1 MNFIPLH
8 IYTGYS
14 FLQSGVKIDSLIS
27 NVLKCQ
33 YKYVGISD
41 INILYGLPKFYSKC
55 IKNNIKPI
63 LGMELKIEDHIF
75 SLYIKNE
82 EGYRNL
88 SFISSMMEKNK
99 ETKINEIK
107 DRFKG
112 LICVYSTKNVLF
124 STFDDTSF
132 SHKLSLIS
140 SMFND
145 FFIGMEIYS
154 KNDVVFANK
163 IRNFSQTH
171 NYKLIAFPLVKYLKK
186 EDALVIDVLNAIK
199 NQTTL
204 DDNYKKYDGDFFFK
218 DKEEITKFYT
228 FEELENNF
236 EIFKNIN
243 FNLNIKRGQLLKFSG
258 INEDSTTLLKNKILE
273 GLKIRNI
280 NLDNNQAYRDRL
292 NYEFLTIKK
301 MGYQDYFLIVQ
312 DYVKYAKNNNIP
324 VGPGRGSSA
333 GSLVAYLLEITEVD
347 PLKYNLI
354 FERFLNPNRKTL
366 PDIDCDFGDV
376 ERDKIFSYITSKYGY
391 NRSARVIA
399 FQTFGAKQSL
409 RDASRVLSLLPL
421 GEELCRTIP
430 NNYNKN
436 KYDLKMAYNNI
447 PAFKN
452 KVLESVDY
460 KEIFKIAFLLEGL
473 PRQKGLHAAG
483 IVVDNNDL
491 FTSIPLTFL
500 DENTLVTQ
508 YEKDYLEE
516 QGFLKMDILGLSNL
530 SIIKNCLTLIKQNKN
545 IDVDLNKIDLNDKN
559 IYKLITECRTMGIF
573 QLDTSAAINAIK
585 IIKPT
590 SFDEVVATISIDRPG
605 PMENMEP
612 YARRK
617 ENKEKITYL
626 DKRLIPILKDTYG
639 IIIYQEQIMQ
649 IARKLALYSFSEAD
663 SFRRAISKKDHNT
676 IKKIKD
682 DFIAR
687 LIKNGMDAKKA
698 NEMYSTIEKFQDY
711 GFPKAHAVSYALIG
725 VMQSYLK
732 TYYPLEFYLSIL
744 DQQYGSNDV
753 KFNKYLDEI
762 KKQGIEVLLPNINE
776 STLRFKEFNN
786 KLLLPLTGI
795 TSFPIKTIIN
805 VIEERE
811 KNGKFES
818 LQNFIYRMKNN
829 DSNITSTQ
837 IAKLIDAGCFDSLNN
852 NRKLLKMS
860 VEEIIDSIDAFEM
873 FNEIHEVSIKDVKD
887 DPLERILN
895 EYEALNVM
903 ISDNLLNYIDKSS
916 IKDDEIKTISEL
928 DYKHPSTIIANVRN
942 IKPITIKNGKDKGK
956 PMAFI
961 SLYDNS
967 MEIEGTIFASL
978 YSLVGDKI
986 KPNDIVIVNCML
998 EDRKGEAT
1006 LKILDIKKG
1015 ELLNE

>member
-14 FLQSGVKIDSLIS
+14 FLQSGVKIEPLIS
-27 NVLKCQ
+27 TTLKCS
-33 YKYVGISD
+33 YEYVGISD
-41 INILYGLPKFYSKC
+41 VNVLYGLPKFYSKC
-55 IKNNIKPI
+55 EKNNLKPI
-63 LGMELKIEDHIF
+63 LGMELVIEDHIF

-88 SFISSMMEKNK
+88 SYISSLMEKNK
-99 ETKINEIK
+99 NTKVEEVK
-107 DRFKG
+107 ERFKG
-112 LICVYSTKNVLF
+112 LICVYSVKNSLFLSIDNNDFAHKLNVL
-124 STFDDTSF
+124 
-132 SHKLSLIS
+132 S
-140 SMFND
+140 SCFEN

-154 KNDVVFANK
+154 KNEVAFANK
-163 IRNFSQTH
+163 IRDFAQNHS
-171 NYKLIAFPLVKYLKK
+171 YKIIAFPLVKYLKR
-186 EDALVIDVLNAIK
+186 EDAIVIDVLDCIK
-199 NQTTL
+199 RQEPL
-204 DDNYKKYDGDFFFK
+204 DENYKKYDGDYFFK
-218 DKEEITKFYT
+218 NKEEITKFYT

-236 EIFKNIN
+236 DIFKNIKFK
-243 FNLNIKRGQLLKFSG
+243 FNEKRGKLLKFSLE
-258 INEDSTTLLKNKILE
+258 NEDSTILLKNKILE

-280 NLDNNQAYRDRL
+280 DLTKSPNYRDRL

-354 FERFLNPNRKTL
+354 FERFLNPNRKTM
-366 PDIDCDFGDV
+366 PDIDCDFSDI
-376 ERDKIFSYITSKYGY
+376 ERDKIFEYITKKYGN
-391 NRSARVIA
+391 NRCARVIA
-399 FQTFGAKQSL
+399 FQTFGAKQSI
-409 RDASRVLSLLPL
+409 RDASRVLGLLPL
-421 GEELCRTIP
+421 GEELCKTIP

-447 PAFKN
+447 PAFKD
-452 KVLESVDY
+452 KVLASIDH
-460 KEIFKIAFLLEGL
+460 KEIFKLAFLLEGL

-500 DENTLVTQ
+500 DESTLVTQ

-530 SIIKNCLTLIKQNKN
+530 SIIKNCLTLIKQNKG
-545 IDVDLNKIDLNDKN
+545 IDISLNNIDLNDKN
-559 IYKLITECRTMGIF
+559 IYKLITDCRTMGIF

-585 IIKPT
+585 VIKPT
-590 SFDEVVATISIDRPG
+590 CFDEVVATISLDRPG
-605 PMENMEP
+605 PMDNIDT
-612 YARRK
+612 YAKRK
-617 ENKEKITYL
+617 AKIEKVTYL
-626 DKRLIPILKDTYG
+626 DPRLEPILKDTFG
-639 IIIYQEQIMQ
+639 IIVYQEQIMQ
-649 IARKLALYSFSEAD
+649 IARKLASYSFSEAD

-676 IKKIKD
+676 IKQIKD
-682 DFIAR
+682 DFISR
-687 LIKNGMDAKKA
+687 LIKNGLNNKKA
-698 NEMYSTIEKFQDY
+698 NEIYSLIEKFQDY

-744 DQQYGSNDV
+744 DQQYGSNDI

-762 KKQGIEVLLPNINE
+762 KKQGLEILLPNINE
-776 STLRFKEFNN
+776 STLKFKEFNN

-795 TSFPIKTIIN
+795 SNFPIKTILG
-805 VIEERE
+805 VLEERN

-818 LQNFIYRMKNN
+818 LQNFIYRMKNT
-829 DSNITSTQ
+829 DTNITPIQ

-852 NRKLLKMS
+852 NRKELKMS
-860 VEEIIDSIDAFEM
+860 VDEIIDSIQTLEM
-873 FNEIHEVSIKDVKD
+873 FNEIHEVEVKNVKD

-895 EYEALNVM
+895 EYEALGVM
-903 ISDNLLNYIDKSS
+903 ISDSLLNYIDKSN
-916 IKDDEIKTISEL
+916 INTNEIKTIDEL
-928 DYKHPSTIIANVRN
+928 DYTHTSTIIANVRS
-942 IKPITIKNGKDKGK
+942 IKAITIKNGKDKGK

-961 SLYDNS
+961 SLYDS
-967 MEIEGTIFASL
+967 SGEIEGTIFASL
-978 YSLVGDKI
+978 YSKVGDKI
-986 KPNDIVIVNCML
+986 NANDIVLVSCTL
-998 EDRKGEAT
+998 ENRKGEPS